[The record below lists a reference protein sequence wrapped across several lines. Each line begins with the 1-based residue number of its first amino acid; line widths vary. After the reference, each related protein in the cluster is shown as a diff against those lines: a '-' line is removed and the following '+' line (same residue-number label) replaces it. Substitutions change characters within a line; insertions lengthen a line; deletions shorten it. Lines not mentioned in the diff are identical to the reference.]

1 MAGLRVVFFDVDGVL
16 VPVKSS
22 WSYVHKRL
30 GVEKEA
36 EEAARLFLEGRIGYE
51 EWMRRDVELWIQA
64 RGGMM
69 HRSDLEA
76 ILSEIPV
83 REGARELVSWLH
95 RRGVR
100 VILVSAGVE
109 PLVARVAREVGADA
123 WVSPRLWYDR
133 RGYLLPGGSPH
144 VTPLGPRGKGFI
156 VKRIAGELGVSLDET
171 AFVGDS
177 RWDRDA
183 LEVVGHPI
191 AFGGECREIEDIV
204 ECRVYSIRGLGR
216 ALNDIM
222 SGGSCSSRE
231 YE

>member
-1 MAGLRVVFFDVDGVL
+1 MPRLRVAFFDVDGVL

-22 WSYVHKRL
+22 WSYVHERL
-30 GVEKEA
+30 GVEREA

-51 EWMRRDVELWIQA
+51 EWMRRDVELWIRA
-64 RGGMM
+64 SGGRL
-69 HRSDLEA
+69 HRRDLER

-83 REGARELVSWLH
+83 REGARELVAWLH

-100 VILVSAGVE
+100 VVLVSAGVE

-123 WVSPRLWYDR
+123 WVSPRLWYDK
-133 RGYLLPGGSPH
+133 RGYLVPGGSPY

-156 VKRIAGELGVSLDET
+156 VRRIAGELGASMEET

-183 LEVVGHPI
+183 FEAVAHPI
-191 AFGGECREIEDIV
+191 AYGGECAEIDDVV
-204 ECRVYSIRGLGR
+204 ECRVHSMGGLKR
-216 ALNDIM
+216 AFQDIM
-222 SGGSCSSRE
+222 ERGRCASRE
-231 YE
+231 YR